1 MGNSISS
8 AFRAALAQAVSALP
22 QPSKTG
28 VLISAAELQA
38 LMGPESAALYRAIVD
53 DLLAVIAEIQR
64 YRDTNPG
71 ADQFFRQRGIVTRI
85 RSVR

>member
-1 MGNSISS
+1 
-8 AFRAALAQAVSALP
+8 
-22 QPSKTG
+22 
-28 VLISAAELQA
+28 
-38 LMGPESAALYRAIVD
+38 MGPESAALYRAIVD